1 MPYLLQ
7 AAICRNGLLQ
17 ARLLQH
23 LVLAFCRLLGFCSLL
38 CHRWLLL
45 EQGLC
50 RHHTLAGCSHC
61 RARGD
66 HTDDLGICCL
76 RSLHKDDWALR
87 VEPSQAALL
96 PHAAC
101 LRVLLRLD
109 RPRGT
114 SWSFRTAAFGGL
126 SSRTGAPSGLS
137 FRTASTKKTV
147 HEITNDRVCSV
158 TGFLVSVLA
167 TQPFSGFRN
176 AIYHGIHIAI
186 GQARESA
193 FPGCPGLWFGKA
205 HRAPQLQEGTM
216 LYASF
221 LRIRRPICLHRLL
234 LEDPFQDGP
243 SLLSAIASCP
253 SSICA
258 ISSCPGLSA
267 IASCHGLGPIE
278 LCLYSCLYRLYYML

>member
-1 MPYLLQ
+1 MTGPTNPTMSAPRSGSVHPIPRKHQLMYLDLVVSPSDSILLPVCP
-7 AAICRNGLLQ
+7 AGPDLGLCLH
-17 ARLLQH
+17 RT
-23 LVLAFCRLLGFCSLL
+23 
-38 CHRWLLL
+38 CHRTTKTSPG
-45 EQGLC
+45 QHRISFLC
-50 RHHTLAGCSHC
+50 FAM
-61 RARGD
+61 
-66 HTDDLGICCL
+66 
-76 RSLHKDDWALR
+76 
-87 VEPSQAALL
+87 L

-158 TGFLVSVLA
+158 TVFFGFGA
-167 TQPFSGFRN
+167 
-176 AIYHGIHIAI
+176 
-186 GQARESA
+186 
-193 FPGCPGLWFGKA
+193 C
-205 HRAPQLQEGTM
+205 
-216 LYASF
+216 
-221 LRIRRPICLHRLL
+221 
-234 LEDPFQDGP
+234 D
-243 SLLSAIASCP
+243 SAIFWLPQRHLSWHSYRHRPGEGKRLSRLPWTVVWKSPSGTTASRRHYALCKLPPDLTANLPSQAAFGRSLSGWPFLASCP